1 MNSFVW
7 CHGMGVW
14 RLIPLEVH
22 SAALNMAVDEVLL
35 GSVSKGDSPNT
46 VRFYRWRPSAVSIG
60 YFQSL
65 MDEVDLEMCRRLG
78 VDVVRRI
85 TGGGAVYH
93 DFDGEVTYSVIARE
107 DSGIPRDIPES
118 YKVICNGII
127 KGLGRLGLKAEFK
140 PVNDVV
146 LNGRKVSGN
155 AQTRRMGCILQ
166 HGTIL
171 VDLDLKTMFQVLK
184 VGGAKI
190 SDKALRSVEERVTSI
205 RRELG
210 RQVSLEEAYTALR
223 EGFREALKAEFKSSR
238 LNRGELEEAERLAE
252 SKYGSPEWL
261 GLR

>member
-1 MNSFVW
+1 
-7 CHGMGVW
+7 MGVW

-22 SAALNMAVDEVLL
+22 SAALNMAVDEALL
-35 GSVSKGDSPNT
+35 GSVSRGESPNV

-65 MDEVDLEMCRRLG
+65 MDEVDLDACRRLG

-93 DFDGEVTYSVIARE
+93 DFHGEVTYSVIARE
-107 DSGIPRDIPES
+107 DSGLPRDILES
-118 YKVICNGII
+118 YRVICRGIVE
-127 KGLGRLGLKAEFK
+127 GLRRLGLEAEFK
-140 PVNDVV
+140 PINDVV

-171 VDLDLKTMFQVLK
+171 VDLDLKAMFQVLK

-190 SDKALRSVEERVTSI
+190 SDKALKSVEERVTSV
-205 RRELG
+205 RKELG
-210 RQVSLEEAYTALR
+210 KPIALEEAYTALM
-223 EGFREALKAEFKSSR
+223 EGFREALKADFKPSKLS
-238 LNRGELEEAERLAE
+238 RGELEEAERLAR
-252 SKYGSPEWL
+252 SKYGSSEWL
-261 GLR
+261 YLR

>member
-1 MNSFVW
+1 M
-7 CHGMGVW
+7 
-14 RLIPLEVH
+14 EVR
-22 SAALNMAVDEVLL
+22 SAALNMAVDEALL
-35 GSVSKGDSPNT
+35 GSVSRGESPN
-46 VRFYRWRPSAVSIG
+46 VLRFYRWRPSAVSIG

-65 MDEVDLEMCRRLG
+65 RDEVDLEMCRRLG

-118 YKVICNGII
+118 YRVICNGIVE
-127 KGLGRLGLKAEFK
+127 GLRRLGLKAEFK

-166 HGTIL
+166 HGTVL
-171 VDLDLKTMFQVLK
+171 VDLDLKAMFQVLK

-190 SDKALRSVEERVTSI
+190 SDKALSSVEERVTSI

-210 RQVSLEEAYTALR
+210 RQVSMAEAYKALM
-223 EGFREALKAEFKSSR
+223 E
-238 LNRGELEEAERLAE
+238 
-252 SKYGSPEWL
+252 
-261 GLR
+261 

>member
-1 MNSFVW
+1 ME
-7 CHGMGVW
+7 VW
-14 RLIPLEVH
+14 RLIPLGVH
-22 SAALNMAVDEVLL
+22 TAALNMAVDEVIL
-35 GSVSKGDSPNT
+35 GSVSRGESPNT

-65 MDEVDLEMCRRLG
+65 RDEVDLDKCRLLG

-93 DFDGEVTYSVIARE
+93 DFDGEITYSVIARE
-107 DSGIPRDIPES
+107 DSGIPRDILES
-118 YKVICNGII
+118 YRVICDGIVQ
-127 KGLGRLGLKAEFK
+127 GLRRLGLEAEFK

-155 AQTRRMGCILQ
+155 AQTRRMGCVLQ

-171 VDLDLKTMFQVLK
+171 VDLDLKAMFQVLK

-190 SDKALRSVEERVTSI
+190 SDKALKSVEERVTSI

-210 RQVSLEEAYTALR
+210 RPIALEEAYTALMD
-223 EGFREALKAEFKSSR
+223 GFSTALKAEFKPLKLSR
-238 LNRGELEEAERLAE
+238 RELEEAERLAE
-252 SKYGSPEWL
+252 SKYGGREWL
-261 GLR
+261 NLR